1 MNIIT
6 KNISEN
12 FKISHLQ
19 KKLLDSSSS
28 SSNQSFFNHLKK
40 NINKNLPVVEI
51 ENSSKAINY
60 GFKSITENK
69 TSKNPSEEK
78 KVEKKIRK
86 VLLKISKIVDNKTK

>member
-12 FKISHLQ
+12 FKSNYLQ

-28 SSNQSFFNHLKK
+28 SNQSFLNHLKK
-40 NINKNLPVVEI
+40 NINKDLPVVEI

-69 TSKNPSEEK
+69 TSKNSSEEK